1 MTKFINLT
9 TYLASDVQ
17 RELGVIDIDGNVAA
31 ALTEFLSFPS
41 APASGEMQAKAKAIA
56 DIAKNL
62 CDKEGTINVL
72 INAKSFFIPTLVFAL
87 QKKGLTPFYTFAHRS
102 TKVSDGVVLNKEY
115 VHKALVKC
123 IPEA

>member
-17 RELGVIDIDGNVAA
+17 RELGVIDIDGNVAT

-41 APASGEMQAKAKAIA
+41 APEIGEMQSKAKAIA

-62 CDKEGTINVL
+62 CDKEGTTNVL
-72 INAKSFFIPTLVFAL
+72 INAKSFFIPTLV
-87 QKKGLTPFYTFAHRS
+87 
-102 TKVSDGVVLNKEY
+102 
-115 VHKALVKC
+115 
-123 IPEA
+123 